1 MSATPAISGF
11 DEESVADQAETGATP
26 EPQTRFGQPVTYSP
40 VPSGRRAGRPV
51 QQVLH
56 PSREELVD
64 LVRTLRD
71 DEGFRVYVD
80 VTAVDYL
87 AYEGVR
93 QLPAGVEP
101 QRFEVVV
108 GLLSHDARERLRLR
122 VQVPADDPTC
132 PSLFDVHPGT
142 EALEREVYDMYGIEF
157 TGHPD
162 LTRILMPED
171 WDGFPLRKDHPV
183 GAIPV
188 QFKGVQNA
196 R

>member
-1 MSATPAISGF
+1 MSDTEATSGL
-11 DEESVADQAETGATP
+11 EKESVTGETDAAATTGP
-26 EPQTRFGQPVTYSP
+26 ETRFGLPVSH
-40 VPSGRRAGRPV
+40 GRN

-56 PSREELVD
+56 PSRDQLVD

-71 DEGFRVYVD
+71 DEGFRVCVD

-87 AYEGVR
+87 VYEARRDLPPGVD
-93 QLPAGVEP
+93 PE
-101 QRFEVVV
+101 RFEVVV
-108 GLLSHDARERLRLR
+108 GLLSHDTRERLRLR

-188 QFKGVQNA
+188 EFKGVQNA

>member
-1 MSATPAISGF
+1 MSDTNAISGF

-71 DEGFRVYVD
+71 DEGFRVCVD

-108 GLLSHDARERLRLR
+108 ALLSHDARERLRLR

>member
-1 MSATPAISGF
+1 MSDTEATSGF
-11 DEESVADQAETGATP
+11 EEESVADETGAAATSGP
-26 EPQTRFGQPVTYSP
+26 ETRFG
-40 VPSGRRAGRPV
+40 VPATTSRG

-56 PSREELVD
+56 PTRDQLVD

-71 DEGFRVYVD
+71 DEGFRVCVD
-80 VTAVDYL
+80 LTAVDYL
-87 AYEGVR
+87 VYEAPR
-93 QLPAGVEP
+93 HLPPGVEP

-108 GLLSHDARERLRLR
+108 GLLSHDTHERLRLR

-188 QFKGVQNA
+188 EFKGVQNA

>member
-1 MSATPAISGF
+1 MSDTHATSGF
-11 DEESVADQAETGATP
+11 EEESVADETGAAATFEP
-26 EPQTRFGQPVTYSP
+26 ETRYGLPVTHSRGQP
-40 VPSGRRAGRPV
+40 
-51 QQVLH
+51 VLH
-56 PSREELVD
+56 PSRDGLVD
-64 LVRTLRD
+64 LVRMLRD
-71 DEGFRVYVD
+71 DEGFRVCVD

-87 AYEGVR
+87 VYEAPR
-93 QLPAGVEP
+93 HLPPDVEP

-108 GLLSHDARERLRLR
+108 GLLSLDTPERLRLR
-122 VQVPADDPTC
+122 VQVPADDPKC
-132 PSLFDVHPGT
+132 PSLFEVHPGT

-183 GAIPV
+183 GGIPV
-188 QFKGVQNA
+188 QFKGVQDA

>member
-1 MSATPAISGF
+1 MSDPGQ
-11 DEESVADQAETGATP
+11 DTGAEGPAP
-26 EPQTRFGQPVTYSP
+26 EGAEAPPTRYGAPVTESRGQ
-40 VPSGRRAGRPV
+40 V
-51 QQVLH
+51 VLH
-56 PSREELVD
+56 PTRDQLVD

-71 DEGFRVYVD
+71 DEGFLVCVD
-80 VTAVDYL
+80 VTAVDYI
-87 AYEGVR
+87 AYAGRRELPEGIR
-93 QLPAGVEP
+93 PE
-101 QRFEVVV
+101 RYEVVV
-108 GLLSHDARERLRLR
+108 GLLCHATPERLRLR

-142 EALEREVYDMYGIEF
+142 EAPEREVYDMFGIAF
-157 TGHPD
+157 DGHPD

-171 WDGFPLRKDHPV
+171 WEGHPLRKDNPV

>member
-1 MSATPAISGF
+1 MSDTQATSGF
-11 DEESVADQAETGATP
+11 EEASVADEAGATTA
-26 EPQTRFGQPVTYSP
+26 QASTRFGVPATSSRGQP
-40 VPSGRRAGRPV
+40 
-51 QQVLH
+51 VLH
-56 PSREELVD
+56 PSREQLVD

-71 DEGFRVYVD
+71 EEGYQVCVD

-87 AYEGVR
+87 AYEPPR
-93 QLPAGVEP
+93 LLPPDVSPE
-101 QRFEVVV
+101 RFEVVV
-108 GLLSHDARERLRLR
+108 GLLSHDTHERLRLR
-122 VQVPADDPTC
+122 VQVPADDATC

-157 TGHPD
+157 TDHPD
-162 LTRILMPED
+162 LSRILMPED

>member
-1 MSATPAISGF
+1 VAGPTAGAYSPQADAADPSDEAAT
-11 DEESVADQAETGATP
+11 AEAPP
-26 EPQTRFGQPVTYSP
+26 EPETRLGALVTYSR
-40 VPSGRRAGRPV
+40 G

-56 PSREELVD
+56 PSRDELVD

-71 DEGFRVYVD
+71 DEGFRVCVD
-80 VTAVDYL
+80 VTAVDYI
-87 AYEGVR
+87 AYDAAR
-93 QLPAGVEP
+93 DLPAGVVPE
-101 QRFEVVV
+101 RFEVVV
-108 GLLSHDARERLRLR
+108 GLLSHATGERVRLR

-142 EALEREVYDMYGIEF
+142 EALEREVFDMFGIAF
-157 TGHPD
+157 TDHPD

-171 WDGFPLRKDHPV
+171 WEGFPLRKDNPV